1 MSERAR
7 ETVGRTD
14 FEVLYVRDVRTYPTR
29 RSLHFKIRHST
40 TMTTFSTA
48 TVALAALLQ
57 LLILQSSHGFS
68 SQHALQPI
76 AARSTTSLGMIFD
89 GGKSSDPTLP
99 KDVKDAVS
107 KCRASVQTALEQRL
121 SRMDVEMPVGANFG
135 VEKGG
140 AGKKK
145 GGGRMADALGDSSN
159 GGAPTMDQLTKS
171 DRELA
176 RIFVEMFQPL
186 GGEHISCIFKDEGLA
201 EQARKRWRNEV
212 GASCR
217 VLAIDRKGKSSR
229 GGGMGG
235 GGGKKGGKSKKKMGF
250 AQKMAAEIEGDGTSG
265 PFVLPEGTE
274 VALFVAPGPKE
285 LVAVER
291 ICNDVGMGTL
301 VILLNA
307 RLGKVTN
314 YGTEQAKELFT
325 EEFEPVFHLSA
336 APQSEAPG
344 CLMHRAYPTD
354 WILARKPKVGAPKT
368 IATYS
373 DKPTEEQCADAYNS
387 IEISDMEKT
396 TENLAEN
403 LAGWFK

>member
-1 MSERAR
+1 M
-7 ETVGRTD
+7 V
-14 FEVLYVRDVRTYPTR
+14 FNCKNVIIIHYL
-29 RSLHFKIRHST
+29 T
-40 TMTTFSTA
+40 TMPSFSA
-48 TVALAALLQ
+48 ASVALAALLQ
-57 LLILQSSHGFS
+57 LLVLQSSHGFS
-68 SQHALQPI
+68 SLHDARPI
-76 AARSTTSLGMIFD
+76 ATRPKASTTHAPSTTSLGMIFD
-89 GGKSSDPTLP
+89 GGKNSDPTLP
-99 KDVKDAVS
+99 KDVKDAIS
-107 KCRASVQTALEQRL
+107 RCRAAVQTALEQRL
-121 SRMDVEMPVGANFG
+121 SRMDIEMPVGANFG

-145 GGGRMADALGDSSN
+145 GGGRMADAIGDSSN

-217 VLAIDRKGKSSR
+217 VLAVDRKGKSSR
-229 GGGMGG
+229 GGGMG

-285 LVAVER
+285 LVAIER
-291 ICNDVGMGTL
+291 ICNEVGMGTL

-314 YGTEQAKELFT
+314 YGTEQAKDLFT
-325 EEFEPVFHLSA
+325 EDFEPVFHLSA
-336 APQSEAPG
+336 APQTEAPG

-354 WILARKPKVGAPKT
+354 WILARRPKVGAPKT
-368 IATYS
+368 IASYS
-373 DKPTEEQCADAYNS
+373 DKPTEEQCGEAYDS
-387 IEISDMEKT
+387 IELSDMEKT